1 MLFYCKSISCEF
13 QPLLD
18 LRFLVSNTFLYVLH
32 LVLFWDFLENFLT
45 HTDIQGHDLFCNFS
59 LVFTFGTHSFY
70 IKRKNSRN
78 VNILGT
84 VKYSDNTL

>member
-13 QPLLD
+13 QPLLN
-18 LRFLVSNTFLYVLH
+18 LRFLNSNTFFVCTTTCSFLG
-32 LVLFWDFLENFLT
+32 FLENFLT
-45 HTDIQGHDLFCNFS
+45 HTDIQGHDLLCNFS
-59 LVFTFGTHSFY
+59 LVFTFGKHSFY

-84 VKYSDNTL
+84 VKFFDNTL